1 MCTRYLQQKEKTELF
16 FHRIS
21 SSYSITHL
29 VLAIALS
36 NVSPPKTDDTAFI
49 YPFPQDQNHGKV
61 NFPVVQSAW
70 GFLQSVCRQK
80 LKYFNINFEPYC
92 SSFICNLYV
101 KSSDF
106 AKGFYYW
113 YTLNILLLLNIN
125 V

>member
-49 YPFPQDQNHGKV
+49 YPFPQDQNHGEV
-61 NFPVVQSAW
+61 NFSVVQSAW
-70 GFLQSVCRQK
+70 GFYFSQSVDK
-80 LKYFNINFEPYC
+80 N
-92 SSFICNLYV
+92 
-101 KSSDF
+101 
-106 AKGFYYW
+106 
-113 YTLNILLLLNIN
+113 
-125 V
+125 

>member
-29 VLAIALS
+29 VLVIALS

-70 GFLQSVCRQK
+70 GFFLSQSVDK
-80 LKYFNINFEPYC
+80 N
-92 SSFICNLYV
+92 
-101 KSSDF
+101 
-106 AKGFYYW
+106 
-113 YTLNILLLLNIN
+113 
-125 V
+125 

>member
-21 SSYSITHL
+21 SLYSITHL

-61 NFPVVQSAW
+61 NFPIVQSAW
-70 GFLQSVCRQK
+70 VFFSVSLSTK
-80 LKYFNINFEPYC
+80 TEI
-92 SSFICNLYV
+92 
-101 KSSDF
+101 
-106 AKGFYYW
+106 FYYQF
-113 YTLNILLLLNIN
+113 
-125 V
+125 